1 MRSNDP
7 TIVYFLIAYNS
18 RGLINVYKSTNSGTS
33 FSALG
38 DSGKSML
45 GYYSDGS
52 GSNTGQGW
60 YDLCM
65 VE

>member
-1 MRSNDP
+1 VSSNDP

-18 RGLINVYKSTNSGTS
+18 RGLVNVYKSTNSG
-33 FSALG
+33 
-38 DSGKSML
+38 KSIL

-60 YDLCM
+60 YDLIS
-65 VE
+65 VW